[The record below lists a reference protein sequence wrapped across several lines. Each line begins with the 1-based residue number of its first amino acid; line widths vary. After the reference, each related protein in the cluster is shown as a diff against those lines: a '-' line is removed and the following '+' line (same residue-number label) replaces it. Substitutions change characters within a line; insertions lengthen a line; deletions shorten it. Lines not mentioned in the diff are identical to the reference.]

1 MNRQYTASASRIIP
15 DRPGPLGFSFILPQ
29 RSGTDINATVDVKDL
44 PGHPAGLVAG
54 QVEGGVGDVFRPAG
68 AGQSGYWLHG
78 AFSQRLSEQ
87 PGANTVNPNV
97 VGVEFFGQALA
108 QADDATFGCTVS
120 RIAGL
125 LKIHP

>member
-1 MNRQYTASASRIIP
+1 MP

-29 RSGTDINATVDVKDL
+29 RPGAYIDATINIEYLAGD
-44 PGHPAGLVAG
+44 PAGLVAG
-54 QVEGGVGDVFRPAG
+54 QVEGRVSNVFRPAG

-87 PGANTVNPNV
+87 PGANTVDPNV
-97 VGVEFFGQALA
+97 VGIEFSRQTLA
-108 QADDATFGCTVS
+108 QADDSTLCRAVGH
-120 RIAGL
+120 IAGL